1 MTDEVIET
9 INSLFLKKP
18 NTIYEVRIVN
28 EVYKHTVNMF
38 FEYYRIG
45 YATKS
50 RQIARFNA
58 MTKDQL
64 DELVARIKKETKLTV
79 VLDGF

>member
-1 MTDEVIET
+1 MTDEIIET

-18 NTIYEVRIVN
+18 NTIYEVRIIN
-28 EVYKHTVNMF
+28 EVYAHRVNVF

-50 RQIARFNA
+50 RQIARFEN
-58 MTKDQL
+58 MPREQV
-64 DELVARIKKETKLTV
+64 DELVKRIKKDTKLSV
-79 VLDGF
+79 YLVGF